1 MIADSFAVRCLARAG
16 VGNVVMMTARTISA
30 IYCLARASASGFFC
44 HDDGDHLCR
53 LLPCQGWREWEFCRD
68 DGEDCREPP
77 PPNCST
83 FVVWGKMGPLALGR
97 LEGLPLM
104 RHRSWTL
111 SPTSTNLKGF
121 HFRATHLKDSSHA
134 RSRRRYSYLGT
145 SLRRISRLIY
155 SPEMMKVPL
164 PSTRRRFH
172 CHWKY
177 WDRQGT

>member
-16 VGNVVMMTARTISA
+16 IGNVVMMTARTISA
-30 IYCLARASASGFFC
+30 IYCLARASASGFFVVMTATISAVC
-44 HDDGDHLCR
+44 CLARAGAS
-53 LLPCQGWREWEFCRD
+53 GNFCRD

-77 PPNCST
+77 PNCST
-83 FVVWGKMGPLALGR
+83 FVVWGRMGPLALGR

-121 HFRATHLKDSSHA
+121 HFCATHLKDSSRA

-145 SLRRISRLIY
+145 SLLKDF
-155 SPEMMKVPL
+155 P
-164 PSTRRRFH
+164 F
-172 CHWKY
+172 
-177 WDRQGT
+177 D